1 MFLEHFNNILTICLP
16 ISGLYAVAYDDK
28 VEWVIVKGV
37 ASFGDP
43 TQPSSGDWKA
53 FASTMAASVVANI
66 LNDPHVF
73 QGWPHYSQGKCPH
86 WKSWLRDMI
95 N

>member
-1 MFLEHFNNILTICLP
+1 MFLECVDNILTICLP
-16 ISGLYAVAYDDK
+16 ISGLYAAAYDDK

-43 TQPSSGDWKA
+43 TQPSSGDWMA

-73 QGWPHYSQGKCPH
+73 QGWPHYSQGKCHH
-86 WKSWLRDMI
+86 WKSWLKDMI

>member
-1 MFLEHFNNILTICLP
+1 MFLECVNNILTICLP
-16 ISGLYAVAYDDK
+16 VSGLYAAAYDDK

-43 TQPSSGDWKA
+43 TQPSSGDWMA

-66 LNDPHVF
+66 LNDPRVF
-73 QGWPHYSQGKCPH
+73 QGWPHYSHLGKCH
-86 WKSWLRDMI
+86 H
-95 N
+95 